1 MTDETPLDEQPDDAA
16 LDEEQPADEPPADEP
31 DEQPADDGRAA
42 KYRRRAQAAEAER
55 DTLRTQLDT
64 ARRGIVEDACGL
76 TRPAGLW
83 AAGVDPNT
91 LFDDDGRLDRDRLT
105 EAVSDAVDRLGLTRA
120 PRTPKPDLS
129 AGSNNPADTAVAWGD
144 IFTRRK

>member
-1 MTDETPLDEQPDDAA
+1 MTDETPLEQPDEAR
-16 LDEEQPADEPPADEP
+16 DEEQPDVEPPADE
-31 DEQPADDGRAA
+31 QPADDDRDDGRAA

-91 LFDDDGRLDRDRLT
+91 LFDDDGRLDHDKLT

-129 AGSNNPADTAVAWGD
+129 AGSNNPADTAAAWGD

>member
-1 MTDETPLDEQPDDAA
+1 MTPEETQLDEQPDVEPPA
-16 LDEEQPADEPPADEP
+16 EQPADEQPAD
-31 DEQPADDGRAA
+31 DDRDDGRAA
-42 KYRRRAQAAEAER
+42 KYRRRAQAAEAAR

-76 TRPAGLW
+76 TRPEGLW

-91 LFDDDGRLDRDRLT
+91 LFDDDGRLDHDKLT
-105 EAVSDAVDRLGLTRA
+105 AAVTDAADRLGLTRA
-120 PRTPKPDLS
+120 PHTPKPDLS
-129 AGSNNPADTAVAWGD
+129 AGSNNPADTGAAWGD